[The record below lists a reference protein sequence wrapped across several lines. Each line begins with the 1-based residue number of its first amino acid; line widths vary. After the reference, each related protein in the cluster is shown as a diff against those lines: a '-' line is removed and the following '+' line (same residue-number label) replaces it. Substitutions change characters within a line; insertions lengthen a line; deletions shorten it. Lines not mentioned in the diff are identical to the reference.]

1 MSFIFFW
8 YPVFWYLLSFVT
20 FFFLFNIKFWLNCSM
35 VFNMFS
41 LSNYYFY
48 FFSLKII
55 QQYHIFLKISYFLFF
70 IISICY
76 FLTVYYGR
84 IFYYSKIINYR
95 IFYWFNIFF
104 YLYIFI
110 GVMWT
115 FIEPSWI
122 NWWLNENIEELIL
135 CIIFFYFIS
144 YIHFCQI
151 YYRLWFYAV
160 IYFFCIFYWVEQHNI
175 LFNSRHL
182 KILFYLNIIN
192 ISAIL
197 FFKKF
202 INWNIYQRSN
212 TNNFFYLWDKNTIL
226 ISYINTNP
234 TTKHSGLVL
243 NYYFYLFNLIVY
255 FNILLFV
262 LPTFLNF
269 WQINFIF
276 DSYYYDLVYSW
287 VLLYLSNYN
296 FFKLTSILILIDS
309 IFLVILMNK
318 VNLIDYIHIILFF
331 TLLINFSLV
340 YWDSYYILFVTE
352 SLHYNLISF
361 SNTVSNNF
369 YLLQE
374 CNFIYYTFV
383 SLKYI
388 QILEYLFILF
398 LINTFITKNGVRG
411 SSFTAILS

>member
-1 MSFIFFW
+1 MLFIVFW
-8 YPVFWYLLSFVT
+8 YPIFWYLISFIT
-20 FFFLFNIKFWLNCSM
+20 FFFLFNMKFWLNCSM
-35 VFNMFS
+35 LLNMFS
-41 LSNYYFY
+41 LGNYYFY

-55 QQYHIFLKISYFLFF
+55 QQYHIFLKISYLLFF

-76 FLTVYYGR
+76 FLIIYYRR
-84 IFYYSKIINYR
+84 IFYYSKIINFR
-95 IFYWFNIFF
+95 VFYWFNIFF

-115 FIEPSWI
+115 FVEPSWI

-151 YYRLWFYAV
+151 YYRLWFYAI
-160 IYFFCIFYWVEQHNI
+160 IYFFCVFYWVEQHNI

-182 KILFYLNIIN
+182 KILFYLNITN
-192 ISAIL
+192 IGVVL
-197 FFKKF
+197 FFKKLLK
-202 INWNIYQRSN
+202 WNIYKLSSIGHFFGLWCRGKTLIN
-212 TNNFFYLWDKNTIL
+212 YIWINFEIKVF
-226 ISYINTNP
+226 
-234 TTKHSGLVL
+234 TKIL
-243 NYYFYLFNLIVY
+243 NYYFYIFNIIVY

-269 WQINFIF
+269 WQINFTL
-276 DSYYYDLVYSW
+276 DSYYYDLTYSW

-296 FFKLTSILILIDS
+296 FFKLASIFILIDS
-309 IFLVILMNK
+309 IFLLILVNK
-318 VNLIDYIHIILFF
+318 VNIIDYIHIILFF

-340 YWDSYYILFVTE
+340 YWDSYLILFITE
-352 SLHYNLISF
+352 GFYLNLISF
-361 SNTVSNNF
+361 TNTISNNF
-369 YLLQE
+369 YFLCE
-374 CNFIYYTFV
+374 YNFIYYYFV
-383 SLKYI
+383 GLKYI

-398 LINTFITKNGVRG
+398 LINIFIIKNGVRG